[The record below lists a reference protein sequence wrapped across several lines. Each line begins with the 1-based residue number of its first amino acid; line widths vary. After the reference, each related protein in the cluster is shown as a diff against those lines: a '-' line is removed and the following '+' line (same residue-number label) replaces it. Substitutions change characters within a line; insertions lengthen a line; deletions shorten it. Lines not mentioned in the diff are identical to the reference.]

1 LRTWCFR
8 GVCYEKCF
16 IIGHNVYTTDA
27 TFVQIKPIKSF
38 VLNIMKPMDWLITI
52 IRCFK
57 VNIKINNV
65 KMKGP
70 LLPLPQPPPGG
81 GVFVRT
87 P

>member
-1 LRTWCFR
+1 
-8 GVCYEKCF
+8 
-16 IIGHNVYTTDA
+16 
-27 TFVQIKPIKSF
+27 
-38 VLNIMKPMDWLITI
+38 MDWLITI